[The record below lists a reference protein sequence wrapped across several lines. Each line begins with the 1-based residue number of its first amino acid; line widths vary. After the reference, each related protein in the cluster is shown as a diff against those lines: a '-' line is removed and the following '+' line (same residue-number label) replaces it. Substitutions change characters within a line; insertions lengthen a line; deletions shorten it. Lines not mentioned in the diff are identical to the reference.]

1 MNLDKETLASQLDQ
15 IKNKITVITNAQKTH
30 EDDKQKLLTQIAL
43 LQDANHD
50 LEDRYFS
57 F

>member
-57 F
+57 Y